1 MYRFQ
6 LPEDFLIGT
15 ANSAFQS
22 EGAWDRDGKSES
34 IMDHFARKYAGKLS
48 PAEQRKLDA
57 GRSPDQVRPNS
68 LEMPD
73 RGCFFYDN
81 YEAYIEDMQKTGQ
94 NTYRMSLSWPRI
106 LPDGVGAVNQLAID
120 HYNRVID
127 KLLSCGITPFVDLY
141 HWDLPMC
148 LFEQGGFLNPEFPA
162 WFENYAR
169 VCFTAFGD
177 RVKLWST
184 FNETQISLN
193 GGFDSGGFPP
203 FRQNKREALLGGH
216 HVLLAHFRAVRLYR
230 SMQLGGKIGAV
241 NCLTA
246 ITPARICAEDVK
258 AVDIQWEHTFGWWT
272 QPMLEGRYPQSLIDE
287 LPFIRD
293 NLPAHYQEDLD
304 RWFAPMDF
312 IGVNYYI
319 ATRTQFCETMPLHSR
334 PVQSFYS
341 APGQRFAPYPAGLF
355 DAHGHPLRAV
365 FRCHGAPAHADRR
378 ADELPRPHHGPAA
391 LRPRAARAPLPRWPR
406 RRRPRPRRHPPER
419 TLGTQK
425 AHIPGSP
432 DRGAWGKETARQ
444 LSCRAAWC

>member
-355 DAHGHPLRAV
+355 DAVMSIAGGIRALKFILRKTAA
-365 FRCHGAPAHADRR
+365 RCRTGTTREQSATTRSASHTCASISGWSAAASRR
-378 ADELPRPHHGPAA
+378 AR
-391 LRPRAARAPLPRWPR
+391 
-406 RRRPRPRRHPPER
+406 
-419 TLGTQK
+419 
-425 AHIPGSP
+425 S
-432 DRGAWGKETARQ
+432 
-444 LSCRAAWC
+444 

>member
-258 AVDIQWEHTFGWWT
+258 AVDIQWEHTFGW
-272 QPMLEGRYPQSLIDE
+272 
-287 LPFIRD
+287 
-293 NLPAHYQEDLD
+293 
-304 RWFAPMDF
+304 
-312 IGVNYYI
+312 
-319 ATRTQFCETMPLHSR
+319 
-334 PVQSFYS
+334 
-341 APGQRFAPYPAGLF
+341 
-355 DAHGHPLRAV
+355 
-365 FRCHGAPAHADRR
+365 
-378 ADELPRPHHGPAA
+378 
-391 LRPRAARAPLPRWPR
+391 
-406 RRRPRPRRHPPER
+406 
-419 TLGTQK
+419 
-425 AHIPGSP
+425 
-432 DRGAWGKETARQ
+432 
-444 LSCRAAWC
+444 